1 MDLPALHEYIVK
13 VSVFLKAAGHLVT
26 LEAEDAELFSK
37 YAAKLAEQGL
47 FATAAK
53 YSRGESQEGKILR
66 DSLYRSK
73 ASPSCLAA
81 MGGVAPE
88 FPFAMSDVTKSRAQ
102 PTKQN
107 SSRQH
112 MSQASN
118 GYSQQ
123 TYTQQNTLAASASAG
138 QTTQPVSIVLV
149 LLDVLELK
157 AKRASYPFFRLRRE
171 NFQRAG
177 LRCKILQVEKHTTR
191 IKQLGR

>member
-1 MDLPALHEYIVK
+1 LHEYIVK
-13 VSVFLKAAGHLVT
+13 VSVFLKAAGHSAT

-66 DSLYRSK
+66 DRLYRSK

-102 PTKQN
+102 PTKQHN
-107 SSRQH
+107 TRQQ

-123 TYTQQNTLAASASAG
+123 TYTRQNTIAASASAG

-149 LLDVLELK
+149 LLNVLELK
-157 AKRASYPFFRLRRE
+157 AKRATYPFFRLRRD
-171 NFQRAG
+171 NCQQAG
-177 LRCKILQVEKHTTR
+177 LRCKILQVETHTSR